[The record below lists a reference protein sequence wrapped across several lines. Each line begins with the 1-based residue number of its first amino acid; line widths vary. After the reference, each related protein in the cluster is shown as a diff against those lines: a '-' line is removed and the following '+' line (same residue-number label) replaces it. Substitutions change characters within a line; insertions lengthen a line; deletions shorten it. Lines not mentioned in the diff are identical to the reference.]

1 MGRGSADACMA
12 LLSTQGTVYSM
23 PSLFFLK
30 RFKLYVSFCHT
41 IASSDTRGNATMLC
55 AQGDEDGG
63 GMWDGGGG
71 KAGKGGGK
79 GVKKG
84 KK

>member
-1 MGRGSADACMA
+1 M
-12 LLSTQGTVYSM
+12 
-23 PSLFFLK
+23 
-30 RFKLYVSFCHT
+30 FKLYVSFCHT

-55 AQGDEDGG
+55 AQGDEDGS

-71 KAGKGGGK
+71 KAGKGGAK
-79 GVKKG
+79 GGKKG